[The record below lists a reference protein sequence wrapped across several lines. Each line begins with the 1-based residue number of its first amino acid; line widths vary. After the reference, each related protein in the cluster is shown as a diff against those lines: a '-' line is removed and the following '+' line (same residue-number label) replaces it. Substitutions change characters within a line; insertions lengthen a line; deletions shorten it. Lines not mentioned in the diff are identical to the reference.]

1 MPKLEP
7 LPCLEDREENDD
19 AEAVPPPTLRDF
31 QSPNIINWRQDSM
44 RTLHVP
50 ETEVHQL
57 DSISERV
64 LNGNELFDQV
74 YGAGALA
81 FQNLEGGGFALVTSV
96 TRYHSSSLNGTAGSE
111 PPEGQCTSPQHNPG
125 SVFGGGRRRAYSMNS
140 SDAVV
145 SMSACNT
152 AGKHMARETAYR
164 WSTML
169 LGTARFMPPQPP
181 PMGAAAAAQP
191 VLPVPAMGVGPLQLP
206 GRLSSRLQR
215 IRRSSRQRE
224 SWAQNVA
231 EEDEDDVFE
240 EEEEE
245 WGEGEVVLPP
255 PAQPVL
261 EPAIRVQLGMHRRCS
276 I

>member
-7 LPCLEDREENDD
+7 LPCLEDREENDN
-19 AEAVPPPTLRDF
+19 AEAVPPLTLSDF
-31 QSPNIINWRQDSM
+31 HSPNIIQWRQDSM
-44 RTLHVP
+44 RTLHAH
-50 ETEVHQL
+50 ETEVQQL
-57 DSISERV
+57 DSRSEGV

-81 FQNLEGGGFALVTSV
+81 FQNLEQGGSALVTSV
-96 TRYHSSSLNGTAGSE
+96 TQYHSSSPNGTAGNE
-111 PPEGQCTSPQHNPG
+111 PPEGQCTSPRRNPG

-140 SDAVV
+140 SDA
-145 SMSACNT
+145 MSARNT
-152 AGKHMARETAYR
+152 ADKHMAMEMACH

-169 LGTARFMPPQPP
+169 LGTARYVPPQPP
-181 PMGAAAAAQP
+181 PMGAAQP
-191 VLPVPAMGVGPLQLP
+191 VLPFPSMVVGPLQLP
-206 GRLSSRLQR
+206 GRLSSRLQH
-215 IRRSSRQRE
+215 IRRSARQRR

-231 EEDEDDVFE
+231 EEDEEDVFE